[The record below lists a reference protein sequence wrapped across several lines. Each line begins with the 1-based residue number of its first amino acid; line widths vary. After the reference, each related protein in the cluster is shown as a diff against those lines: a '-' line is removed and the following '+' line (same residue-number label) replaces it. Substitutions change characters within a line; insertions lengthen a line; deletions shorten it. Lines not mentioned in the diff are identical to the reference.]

1 MKNFISLLCFLII
14 LNPSLEI
21 IDEDIDKYYEYAI
34 YFLTGL
40 ANKLDGEKAQCVS
53 LLEEN
58 RDYLLQ
64 IIKKISHQMEEGI
77 ELSSVISKYIFDL
90 LFLEESCHLTQLL
103 TLYAGIKIENL
114 FNDKLYDI
122 GKVLPDILDYHVN

>member
-34 YFLTGL
+34 YFLTWL

-122 GKVLPDILDYHVN
+122 GKVLPDILDYHVK

>member
-1 MKNFISLLCFLII
+1 MKKFIFLICFLMI
-14 LNPSLEI
+14 LNFSLEI
-21 IDEDIDKYYEYAI
+21 TDEDIDKYYEYAI

-40 ANKLDGEKAQCVS
+40 ANKPDGEKAECAS

-64 IIKKISHQMEEGI
+64 ILKKISHQMEEGI

-103 TLYAGIKIENL
+103 TLYAGIKIENVL
-114 FNDKLYDI
+114 NQKLYDI
-122 GKVLPDILDYHVN
+122 GKVLPDILNYHVN